1 MGMQGEP
8 SQAGEPCSGYRHS
21 TGTLVAT
28 HVVGQEEILNGI
40 SLSPPLL
47 PPQEPV

>member
-8 SQAGEPCSGYRHS
+8 SQAGEPRSGYRHA

-28 HVVGQEEILNGI
+28 RAVGQEETLNGV

-47 PPQEPV
+47 PPQRPM